1 MFKFITSHDAELD
14 LLLSCLEQKID
25 LHQPQ
30 QMRQSSL
37 EQYFAPISL
46 SDEIWF
52 WLAKESLLVTR
63 QDQIPSPNLIRSLL
77 TAC

>member
-46 SDEIWF
+46 SDKI
-52 WLAKESLLVTR
+52 
-63 QDQIPSPNLIRSLL
+63 
-77 TAC
+77 